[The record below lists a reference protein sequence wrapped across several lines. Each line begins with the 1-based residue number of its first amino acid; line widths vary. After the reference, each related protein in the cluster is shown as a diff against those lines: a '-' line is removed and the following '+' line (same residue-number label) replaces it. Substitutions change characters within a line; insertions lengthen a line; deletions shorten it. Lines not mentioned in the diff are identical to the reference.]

1 MRILFLSTW
10 FPNPPDN
17 GSKLRVYYL
26 LRALGQTHEVT
37 LISFAFDTA
46 HPEAPGDLRTFCKD
60 VHVVSLNPFVENK
73 ASTLRTFLS
82 LRPLASR
89 PILAM
94 RELVTQVLRQHDFD
108 ALIIST
114 ETMAAYADAA
124 PTGTPR
130 ILEEHNS
137 MTRWARERYDGQTNP
152 FQRARRWV
160 SWRKQRWYTARTF
173 PRYAL
178 VTMVSQADR
187 QTTLDAV
194 GIDWLRVEVVPN
206 GVDCRH
212 NRFDWAQSRPTTL
225 VFNGALTYTANY
237 DAMRWF
243 LADVYPR
250 IKMTF
255 PEASLAITGSTKDVD
270 LAGLALDASVRLT
283 GYVDDVRLPVAEA
296 AVCVAPIRQG
306 GGTRLKILEA
316 MALGTPVVA
325 TSKGAEGLDVV
336 DGEHLLFAD
345 TPVTFADAV
354 SRVIRDRDLAE
365 RLRRNARTF
374 VEQKYDWDTI
384 GQKFV
389 ALVEDVTNGRLA
401 HRPEGE

>member
-10 FPNPPDN
+10 FPYPPDN
-17 GSKLRVYYL
+17 GSKLRIYYL

-46 HPEAPGDLRTFCKD
+46 HPEAPGDLGTFCKD
-60 VHVVSLNPFVENK
+60 VRIVPLNPFVENR
-73 ASTLRTFLS
+73 ASALRTFLS
-82 LRPLASR
+82 LRPMASR
-89 PILAM
+89 PIPAM
-94 RELVTQVLRQHDFD
+94 RELVTQVLRQYNFD
-108 ALIIST
+108 ALIVST
-114 ETMAAYADAA
+114 EMMATYADVA
-124 PTGTPR
+124 PAGIPR

-137 MTRWARERYDGQTNP
+137 MTRWARERYDEQTNP

-178 VTMVSQADR
+178 VTMVSEADR

-194 GIDWLRVEVVPN
+194 GIDRLRVEVIPN

-212 NRFDWAQSRPTTL
+212 NRFDFAQSQPAAL

-243 LADVYPR
+243 LAEVYPR
-250 IKMTF
+250 ITTAV
-255 PEASLAITGSTKDVD
+255 PEASLTITGSTRGVD
-270 LAGLALDASVRLT
+270 LAGLTLEPSVRLT
-283 GYVDDVRLPVAEA
+283 GYVDDIRQPVAEA
-296 AVCVAPIRQG
+296 ALCVVPIRQG

-325 TSKGAEGLDVV
+325 TFKGAEGLGVV
-336 DGEHLLFAD
+336 DGEHLLLAD
-345 TPVTFADAV
+345 TPSTFADAV
-354 SRVIRDRDLAE
+354 LRVMRDCGLRQ
-365 RLRRNARTF
+365 RLRRNARVL
-374 VEQKYDWDTI
+374 VEQKYDWESI
-384 GQKFV
+384 GAHFV
-389 ALVEDVTNGRLA
+389 TLVEDVTNGK
-401 HRPEGE
+401 